1 MLLIKNLFITLF
13 LILGTNAFAK
23 TFPTPITPYISDYAN
38 LLDPETEARITEEL
52 VKLRQTLDLEMA
64 VVTIETRF
72 DYGQFDS
79 IEEFTAGLFD
89 QWRFGRS
96 ARNDGVL
103 VLISHFD
110 GEMRIEVGSS
120 YGSIYDKRMGLVIQN
135 YFIPHFKN
143 NQLSEGIEVGVY
155 ETINRLQPTYDITDP
170 KTLKTT
176 SLVSAIK
183 RTTFWR
189 TIEDK
194 YMLFVFLGIITF
206 LFFETR
212 MRDIL
217 VGLRRCPNCNRR
229 QLHHKRT
236 IKKRRIGKEQGKE
249 IVEAYCSSCH
259 YNAREQRSIPS
270 LNEPSNHI

>member
-1 MLLIKNLFITLF
+1 MLSVKNLFITLF

-23 TFPTPITPYISDYAN
+23 TFPIPITPYISDYAN
-38 LLDPETEARITEEL
+38 LLDPETEARITEKL
-52 VKLRQTLDLEMA
+52 VKLRQTLDLEMT
-64 VVTIETRF
+64 VVTIESRI
-72 DYGQFDS
+72 DYGQFNS
-79 IEEFTAGLFD
+79 IEEFTGGLFNK
-89 QWRFGRS
+89 WKIGVS

-103 VLISHFD
+103 ILISHFD

-120 YGSIYDKRMGLVIQN
+120 YGAIYDKRMGLVIQN
-135 YFIPHFKN
+135 HFIPYFKG
-143 NQLSEGIEVGVY
+143 NQLSKGIEAGVY

-170 KTLKTT
+170 KTLETT
-176 SLVSAIK
+176 SLVTAIK

-206 LFFETR
+206 LSFETR

-229 QLHHKRT
+229 QLHRKRT
-236 IKKRRIGKEQGKE
+236 IKKSRTGKERGKE
-249 IVEAYCSSCH
+249 LIEAHCSSCN
-259 YNAREQRSIPS
+259 YNSMEHRSIPS
-270 LNEPSNHI
+270 VS